1 MFSGQVLEQGGLGT
15 RGGGGVIL
23 LRNWALL
30 NRLEEMV
37 QLEAWGQD
45 LEGRSARAL

>member
-1 MFSGQVLEQGGLGT
+1 MFLGQVLDQGGLGT
-15 RGGGGVIL
+15 KGGGVIL